1 MHFIKG
7 ENCNDAKRIISAYDA
22 KNIYIFI
29 NRNNKKK
36 VMLILKKSKFL
47 LPLRHVISCNYTTGN
62 WYKSMFTPNKY
73 EPPYDHIVQIG
84 DPILR
89 LKADP
94 VPEEC
99 IKSEEIKFLLKKMKT
114 VLKDYSL
121 VGMASPQIGISLRIF
136 IIFFEEKLKKKFT
149 PEIYK
154 CKEMESLPLTVFIN
168 PVIKVLNYE
177 KINFEEGCASI
188 SGYSA
193 EVTRSREISISAFN
207 ENGEKFTKILKG
219 WNAR

>member
-1 MHFIKG
+1 
-7 ENCNDAKRIISAYDA
+7 
-22 KNIYIFI
+22 
-29 NRNNKKK
+29 
-36 VMLILKKSKFL
+36 MLFSQKSKL
-47 LPLRHVISCNYTTGN
+47 LLSLRHAISCNYATGN
-62 WYKSMFTPNKY
+62 WYKSMFTPDKY
-73 EPPYDHIVQIG
+73 EPPYDHVVQVG

-94 VPEEC
+94 VPQEL

-114 VLKDYSL
+114 VLNDYSL

-136 IIFFEEKLKKKFT
+136 IISFEEKLKKKFT

-154 CKEMESLPLTVFIN
+154 CKEMETLPLTVFIN
-168 PVIKVLNYE
+168 PEIKVLNYE
-177 KINFEEGCASI
+177 KMIFEEGCASI

-193 EVTRSREISISAFN
+193 EVTRSREISITALN
-207 ENGEKFTKILKG
+207 EEGEKFTKVLKG